1 MSMTSEQRPER
12 RKISTRVE
20 CVALATIERVAAA
33 HRTTPAQ
40 VARVLIE
47 DGARALA
54 AEQNAGAGGM
64 TIVAGRIERRAAGA

>member
-1 MSMTSEQRPER
+1 METRSMTSEQRPER

-20 CVALATIERVAAA
+20 CAALATIERVAAA
-33 HRTTPAQ
+33 QRTTPAQ

-54 AEQNAGAGGM
+54 AEQNA
-64 TIVAGRIERRAAGA
+64 ERAAGA